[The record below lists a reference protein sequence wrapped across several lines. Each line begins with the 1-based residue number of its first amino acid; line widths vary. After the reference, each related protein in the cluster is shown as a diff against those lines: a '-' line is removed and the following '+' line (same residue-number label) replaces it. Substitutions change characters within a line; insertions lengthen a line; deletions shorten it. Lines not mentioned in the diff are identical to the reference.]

1 MRANNRWSWG
11 EVTVAI
17 GCLLLWASGPAVAV
31 AGAQTRTSAPTEVSV
46 GAGWGALWDDETNL
60 GRGAPLSGGVGR
72 VIGGRLRL
80 GGDVDWTS
88 HVRDSGYLRA
98 EGNLVG
104 LFARAS
110 YLFGGR
116 DAAVRPLGGGGVG
129 WLRSSGTLVT
139 SSLVLGPTGMPVD
152 GPQLRQPWSATRP
165 ALELHGGVR
174 VRLTDRVTLRPEGRW
189 RATFGRAAS
198 SSIEL
203 PLIGIQG
210 LVHVDV
216 GL

>member
-1 MRANNRWSWG
+1 MRAKNRWGWG
-11 EVTVAI
+11 EVVTAF
-17 GCLLLWASGPAVAV
+17 GWLLLWATGPAVAV
-31 AGAQTRTSAPTEVSV
+31 AGAQARTTASTEVSV
-46 GAGWGALWDDETNL
+46 GAGWGVLWDDETNL
-60 GRGAPLSGGVGR
+60 GRGAPLSGGVAR

-98 EGNLVG
+98 EGDLLG

-116 DAAVRPLGGGGVG
+116 DAAVRPLGGAGVG
-129 WLRSSGTLVT
+129 LLRSSGTLVAR
-139 SSLVLGPTGMPVD
+139 SLVLGPNGVPED
-152 GPQLRQPWSATRP
+152 GAELRQPWGVTRP
-165 ALELHGGVR
+165 AFELHGGVR
-174 VRLTDRVTLRPEGRW
+174 LRLTDRLTMRPEGRW
-189 RATFGRAAS
+189 RATFGRAAA

-203 PLIGIQG
+203 PLLGIQG